1 MQNPKIARLI
11 ISSISPPTGGLGGIT
26 HRLKSIFSN
35 ATTSLL
41 LLFIISFLIHGCD
54 PQPIKN
60 TIPADSSLASAP
72 GWAKEA
78 IWYQIFVER
87 FRNGDLSND
96 PTPAD
101 MYGSYPEYLPPN
113 WKITPW
119 GHDWYSHEPW
129 LDSVRVNGF
138 YSKIQ
143 ARRYGGDLQGV
154 LDKMGYIQS
163 LGVTA
168 IYFNPLN
175 DSPSLHKYDA
185 RNYAHIDRNF
195 GPDPRGDAAIID
207 SEIHDDPSTW
217 KWTSADKLFLK
228 IVDEFHKRGI
238 RVIMDYSWNHTGKVF
253 WALDDIRKN
262 GKKSK
267 FVDWYN
273 IIQFDD
279 PSTPQDEFR
288 YEGWGGNNPWM
299 PVFKK
304 DIIPPG
310 NKTMPLEGNFHSE
323 SLKRHIFDVTRRW
336 LDPDG
341 DGNSSD
347 GVDGFRLDVAGEIPM
362 GFWREYRKVVRSV
375 NPEAYLIGEIWFQEW
390 PDKLMDPAEYLKG
403 DQFDA
408 VMNYRWYRIARG
420 LFGQAEPAMKPSEFV
435 TVINHIDKGITTDN
449 LETMMNV
456 SSTHDSPRLS
466 TSLYNKT
473 LYKYRA
479 KPSDNPDYKINRP
492 DERTRKEQIMLLI
505 HQFTFIGA
513 PQIWNGEEVGM
524 WGADDP
530 DCRKPIVWDDLSYE
544 DERANYNPLR
554 SRPVD
559 IVRPDTALL
568 IFYKRLCKMRK
579 ENPVLSYGSL
589 SFLLSDDKKMLLAY
603 SRKLDNNEIIAI
615 FNRSENP
622 QTVKLPV
629 KNNGNY
635 KDILSISSVL
645 VKSQN
650 NYLEI
655 TLEPLSARVMSIT
668 GG

>member
-1 MQNPKIARLI
+1 MQNAKIKRLLI
-11 ISSISPPTGGLGGIT
+11 FSISPPSGGVGGVKYKLRCIFYIT
-26 HRLKSIFSN
+26 
-35 ATTSLL
+35 TTSLL
-41 LLFIISFLIHGCD
+41 LLFFCICLLPGCSQHQSQISIS
-54 PQPIKN
+54 
-60 TIPADSSLASAP
+60 ADSSLASVP
-72 GWAKEA
+72 VWAKEA

-87 FRNGDLSND
+87 FRNGDPSND
-96 PTPAD
+96 PTPFD
-101 MYGSYPEYLPPN
+101 MYGSYPDYLPPN
-113 WKITPW
+113 WAITPW

-129 LDSVRVNGF
+129 LDSLRVNGF

-154 LDKMGYIQS
+154 LDKIDYIRQ
-163 LGVTA
+163 LGVNA

-195 GPDPRGDAAIID
+195 GPDPKGDTKLMD

-217 KWTSADKLFLK
+217 KWTTADKLFLK
-228 IVDEFHKRGI
+228 IVNECHKRGI

-253 WALDDIRKN
+253 WALEDIRKN

-267 FVDWYN
+267 YVDWYN

-310 NKTMPLEGNFHSE
+310 NKTMPFEGNLHSE
-323 SLKRHIFDVTRRW
+323 SLRKHIFDVTRRW

-341 DGNSSD
+341 DGNPSD

-375 NPEAYLIGEIWFQEW
+375 NPQAYLVGEIWWLKW
-390 PDKLMDPAEYLKG
+390 PDKLMDPAVYLKG

-420 LFGQAEPAMKPSEFV
+420 LFGQAEPVLRPSEFIRA
-435 TVINHIDKGITTDN
+435 INEIDRDIMADN
-449 LETMMNV
+449 LEAMMNV
-456 SSTHDSPRLS
+456 ASTHDSPRLS

-473 LYKYRA
+473 LYKYKA
-479 KPSDNPDYKINRP
+479 KPGDNPDYKINKP
-492 DERTRKEQIMLLI
+492 DDLTRKEQILLLVN
-505 HQFTFIGA
+505 QFTFIGA

-530 DCRKPIVWDDLSYE
+530 DCRKPVVWDDLTYE
-544 DERANYNPLR
+544 DERANYNPAK

-559 IVRPDTALL
+559 IVRPDTVLL
-568 IFYKRLCKMRK
+568 NFYKRLCKLRN
-579 ENPVLSYGSL
+579 ENPVLNNGAL
-589 SFLLSDDKKMLLAY
+589 SFILADDKNMLMAY
-603 SRKLDNNEIIAI
+603 SRKNNNEEVIAV
-615 FNRSENP
+615 FNCSDSP
-622 QTVKLPV
+622 QQTKLV
-629 KNNGNY
+629 VNNNGDY
-635 KDILSISSVL
+635 KDIFSGSNKIF
-645 VKSQN
+645 KCKN
-650 NYLEI
+650 NIIEI
-655 TLEPLSARVMSIT
+655 TLEPMAATILKRD
-668 GG
+668 